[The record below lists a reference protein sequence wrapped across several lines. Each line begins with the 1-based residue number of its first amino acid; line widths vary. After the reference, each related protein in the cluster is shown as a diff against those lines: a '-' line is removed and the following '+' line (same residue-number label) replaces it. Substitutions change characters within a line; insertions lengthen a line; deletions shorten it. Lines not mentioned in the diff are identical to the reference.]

1 MQTLMETGVNLQEGH
16 QVADVCQ
23 YGAFNSGEEINLI
36 LELMS

>member
-1 MQTLMETGVNLQEGH
+1 MQTLMERGINLQEGR

-23 YGAFNSGEEINLI
+23 YATFSSGEEINLI